1 MVREQEQMTMADALR
16 EHPGRGGMLVVANR
30 EAAAID
36 RHVIE
41 QTLATLREAGP
52 VEYTEPVGTDQL
64 GQVVDDRGDRP
75 LIVMG
80 GDGALHDVVALLH
93 RRNEL
98 DRCDIGLIPVAARSD
113 LARNLRIPLDPVRAA
128 RRVLRG
134 RPRTLDLFADD
145 AGGVVV
151 SAVHMG
157 IGAEE
162 PRFAWP
168 LRPEFGPLALPVGAL
183 AAGFTSDG
191 WRLDVEIDGEIRSRE
206 GRPVL
211 MVALANAVAIG
222 GGTARV
228 VPTAVP
234 DDGLIDVLI
243 AQPLGPLARMGYAI
257 ALRRGTHLDREDVL
271 NVQGHRVTVRG
282 EPFPVNSDGD
292 VSMDVTERTWSVT
305 PAGWRLIF

>member
-1 MVREQEQMTMADALR
+1 MADALR

-36 RHVIE
+36 RDVIE
-41 QTLATLREAGP
+41 QTLAVLRQAGP
-52 VEYTEPVGTDQL
+52 VEYAEPVGIDQL
-64 GQVVDDRGDRP
+64 GRVVDDRGDRP

-98 DRCDIGLIPVAARSD
+98 DRCDIGLIPVADRSD
-113 LARNLRIPLDPVRAA
+113 LARNLRIPLDPVQAA

-134 RPRTLDLFADD
+134 RPRPLDLFADD
-145 AGGVVV
+145 VGSVVV

-157 IGAEE
+157 VGAEQ

-168 LRPEFGPLALPVGAL
+168 LRPEFGPLALPVGVL
-183 AAGFTSDG
+183 AAGFSSRG

-206 GRPVL
+206 GQPVL
-211 MVALANAVAIG
+211 MVALANAVAVG
-222 GGTARV
+222 GGPTRV
-228 VPTAVP
+228 APTAVP

-243 AQPLGPLARMGYAI
+243 AQPVGIFARMGYAI
-257 ALRRGTHLDREDVL
+257 ALSRGTHLERPDVL

-292 VSMDVTERTWSVT
+292 VSSDVTERTWRVA
-305 PAGWRLIF
+305 PAGWTLIF